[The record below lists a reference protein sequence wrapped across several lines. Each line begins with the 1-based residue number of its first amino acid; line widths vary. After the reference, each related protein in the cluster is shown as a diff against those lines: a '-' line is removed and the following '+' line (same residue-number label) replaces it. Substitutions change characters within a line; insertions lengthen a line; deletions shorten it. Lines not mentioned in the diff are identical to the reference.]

1 MNTLR
6 INLFIAL
13 LFVLINL
20 QLEMAA
26 AQTVIINNVSSS
38 ASSGSGSSA
47 KASVYVKTE
56 VNGKVVTELKKESHS
71 TSSTSVEVK
80 IRNQAGKIETK
91 VDHFPAKQPE
101 PARESQLEI
110 SPTYSLP
117 ATSSIDFDNSKDTL
131 TANSQQEKS
140 GADQKQASKWWKV
153 LFIGFY
159 NFWREFVD
167 SLKNIFIKI

>member
-6 INLFIAL
+6 INLFIVL

-56 VNGKVVTELKKESHS
+56 VNGKVVTELKKESYS
-71 TSSTSVEVK
+71 TSSASVEVK
-80 IRNQAGKIETK
+80 IRNQAGKTETK
-91 VDHFPAKQPE
+91 VDYFPAKQPE
-101 PARESQLEI
+101 PAIESQLETL
-110 SPTYSLP
+110 PTSSVP
-117 ATSSIDFDNSKDTL
+117 ATSSIDFGKSKDAL
-131 TANSQQEKS
+131 TANSRQEKIE
-140 GADQKQASKWWKV
+140 ADQKQASKWWKV